1 MLKTPPGPHRGSG
14 EKGVRASLPTASPPT
29 SCPVT
34 CPRLPPRPLRCTS
47 TPLTLAFAQR
57 QASPGGAVG
66 SLQTTT
72 IKQESLHSKS
82 HSLGSPSAWK
92 RRVYGVAHLV
102 CNSIMPKK
110 SPYHN

>member
-14 EKGVRASLPTASPPT
+14 EKGVCASLPTASPPT

-66 SLQTTT
+66 VPSDHHNKAGIVTQQVTQFGVSQCMEEACLRC
-72 IKQESLHSKS
+72 
-82 HSLGSPSAWK
+82 SPFS
-92 RRVYGVAHLV
+92 VQ
-102 CNSIMPKK
+102 
-110 SPYHN
+110 